1 MLATKCA
8 GKTYKLNIELIGQCS
23 LGIVDCDPSP
33 IGQGNLDIYCYQI
46 DI

>member
-8 GKTYKLNIELIGQCS
+8 GKTYKLNIKFIGQYS

-33 IGQGNLDIYCYQI
+33 IG
-46 DI
+46 